1 MEKINTVGLVVMI
14 AITVVSVLVVWRTL
28 VTASRGTRGV
38 VTVSDTAEAGESDL
52 DDLVTAIALIE
63 AQGER
68 DFADLRDPL
77 RPYVRRRST
86 TTTSTATRRTAPS
99 LKVQAVVLDQDP
111 RAVVLTDGKRKTVRL
126 GDDTGAGTVVGIEP
140 DGVTIEGS
148 SGTKKYPYPP
158 K

>member
-1 MEKINTVGLVVMI
+1 MGKINTVGLVVMI

-28 VTASRGTRGV
+28 ATASRGTRGA
-38 VTVSDTAEAGESDL
+38 VTVSDTAEANESDL
-52 DDLVTAIALIE
+52 DEIVAAITLIE

-77 RPYVRRRST
+77 RPYVRPRA
-86 TTTSTATRRTAPS
+86 TTTSTASARPAAPS
-99 LKVQAVVLDQDP
+99 LKVFAVVLDQDP
-111 RAVVLTDGKRKTVRL
+111 RAVVLTGGKRKTVRL
-126 GDDTGAGTVVGIEP
+126 GDDTGAGEVISIEP

-148 SGTKKYPYPP
+148 AGVKKYPYPP